1 MACRNICRLCDKLI
15 LSQSITYSGTT
26 GILTVNLPA
35 GSYANG
41 EKFCIV
47 LAQAIPSAT
56 VINAPVVFTIGT
68 GTTTFPLHTNSG
80 QQVIASSI
88 RTRTKYATRVV
99 TTSSGGAFKLI
110 GDLCRA
116 SAITLP
122 AIDGTT

>member
-1 MACRNICRLCDKLI
+1 MACKNICRLCEKLV

-35 GSYANG
+35 GSYADG
-41 EKFCIV
+41 EKYCIV
-47 LAQAIPSAT
+47 LAQAIPSTAT
-56 VINAPVVFTIGT
+56 INAPVVFTIGT
-68 GTTTFPLHTNSG
+68 GTTTFPLETREG

-88 RTRTKYATRVV
+88 RTRTRYATRVV
-99 TTSSGGAFKLI
+99 TTTSGGSFNLI

-116 SAITLP
+116 SATTLP